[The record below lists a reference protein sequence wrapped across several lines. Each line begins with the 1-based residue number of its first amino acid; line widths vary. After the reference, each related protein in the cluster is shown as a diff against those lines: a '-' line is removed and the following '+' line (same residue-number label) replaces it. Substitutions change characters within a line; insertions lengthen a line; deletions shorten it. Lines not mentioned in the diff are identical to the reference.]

1 MVGNTD
7 VNGCKIVLSLGKLFS
22 EDVDAVVVPTNP
34 KLKLSSAISEHIKWK
49 AISIYRKYGGL

>member
-34 KLKLSSAISEHIKWK
+34 KLKLSSAISEHIK
-49 AISIYRKYGGL
+49 